1 MEIVKKY
8 TNGEITIVWKP
19 KLCTFATYCF
29 KLSPTVFKPKERP
42 WIQPENESTKKMIS
56 TIEKCPSGALTY
68 YYNTEKQSDE

>member
-42 WIQPENESTKKMIS
+42 WIQPENESTKK
-56 TIEKCPSGALTY
+56 
-68 YYNTEKQSDE
+68 

>member
-19 KLCTFATYCF
+19 KLCTFATHCY
-29 KLSPTVFKPKERP
+29 KLSPKVFKPKERP
-42 WIQPENESTKKMIS
+42 WIQPENETTDQIIA

-68 YYNTEKQSDE
+68 FYNKQEVDF